1 MNKNPIEKKS
11 DTIKIIQPKIEQTKE
26 FISFK
31 TRNNYTIYVICLFIL
46 FVLSCFV
53 ISVFDISCVIKFLMV
68 VLSAIIIEDIHHTV
82 KFIWNI

>member
-26 FISFK
+26 FISFE